1 MSNPGNLKTPTTSEA
16 RERGRKGGKA
26 SGEARRKRKALREQ
40 LEILLAAKHD
50 GVECGQAVALA
61 LIEKALSGDVRAF
74 EVIRDT
80 IGEKPTDK
88 IQADVPQKLIIKW
101 SSQDES

>member
-101 SSQDES
+101 SSQDEA